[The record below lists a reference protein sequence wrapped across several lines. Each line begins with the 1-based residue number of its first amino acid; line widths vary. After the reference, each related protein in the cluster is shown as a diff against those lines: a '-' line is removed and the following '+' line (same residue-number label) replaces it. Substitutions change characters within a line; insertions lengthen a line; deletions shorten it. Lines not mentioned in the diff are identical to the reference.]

1 MLILVTTRECVV
13 VEYMTTFSGLFSL
26 SRNWIKRAICN
37 MVGLVIG
44 CQLSL
49 PTHFGCYDM

>member
-44 CQLSL
+44 C
-49 PTHFGCYDM
+49 